1 MFVRLLNEADAAAHR
16 ALRIR
21 SIQGSPQLSS
31 PQIVRELAIY
41 QRIGAGA
48 LMAHAAGGTRVW
60 GAFDRE
66 RLAGVVAVTRET
78 GAHPLAGG
86 FHLWGLYV
94 RPEDRGGSASHAL
107 MSTALAWC
115 RQRPCNQGVTLHAH
129 RGNARSE
136 EHTSELQSL
145 LRISSA
151 VFCLKQKHHT
161 Q

>member
-1 MFVRLLNEADAAAHR
+1 
-16 ALRIR
+16 
-21 SIQGSPQLSS
+21 
-31 PQIVRELAIY
+31 
-41 QRIGAGA
+41 
-48 LMAHAAGGTRVW
+48 MAHAAGGTRVW

-115 RQRPCNQGVTLHAH
+115 RQRPRNHGVTLHAH
-129 RGNARSE
+129 RAPAAPFRWFRGVA
-136 EHTSELQSL
+136 
-145 LRISSA
+145 LRRVA
-151 VFCLKQKHHT
+151 EGALTNTHLVPEKPRGDAT
-161 Q
+161 P

>member
-1 MFVRLLNEADAAAHR
+1 MP
-16 ALRIR
+16 
-21 SIQGSPQLSS
+21 SPELQRWSGR
-31 PQIVRELAIY
+31 QIVRGLCIY

-115 RQRPCNQGVTLHAH
+115 RPRPCNQGVT
-129 RGNARSE
+129 
-136 EHTSELQSL
+136 
-145 LRISSA
+145 
-151 VFCLKQKHHT
+151 
-161 Q
+161 